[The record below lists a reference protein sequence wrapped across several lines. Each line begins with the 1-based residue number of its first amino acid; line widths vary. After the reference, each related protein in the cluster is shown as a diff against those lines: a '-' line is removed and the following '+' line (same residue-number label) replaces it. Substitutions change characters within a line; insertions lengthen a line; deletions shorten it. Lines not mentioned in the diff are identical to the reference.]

1 MIVETGKSYIRL
13 SCYLNWRKHEETDVL
28 KTSVVVFAVL
38 IAVMVVCAATMISVS
53 SVELNFNALVTEKL
67 ASKPEEY
74 FVLTDADPAL
84 LQAISHPGETVPL
97 HLLDET
103 EIDDLMEQHGTNNI
117 EYQNNY
123 YSVGILFVEPSGIYR
138 DLFLM
143 SLVGFV
149 VSAAFLIS
157 LAISKGS
164 GYVRKREE
172 QQPQVVN

>member
-1 MIVETGKSYIRL
+1 MIVEISKSYNAF
-13 SCYLNWRKHEETDVL
+13 SCCLNWRKHEETDVL

-38 IAVMVVCAATMISVS
+38 TAVMVVCAATMISVS

-123 YSVGILFVEPSGIYR
+123 YSIGILFVEPSGIYR
-138 DLFLM
+138 DVFWM

-149 VSAAFLIS
+149 VSAAFLVS
-157 LAISKGS
+157 LAIFEGLR
-164 GYVRKREE
+164 YVRKRRE
-172 QQPQVVN
+172 QQLQIVN